1 MSLVLAGLGLY
12 FWRVRKVCARNIFK
26 SLPQD
31 DCFLARLDMFIIA
44 SANIFEMKL
53 LAKVYDVLS
62 TD

>member
-1 MSLVLAGLGLY
+1 MAGLGLY
-12 FWRVRKVCARNIFK
+12 FWRVRKVCAPNIFK

-44 SANIFEMKL
+44 SANISEMKL
-53 LAKVYDVLS
+53 LVNVYDVLS